1 MGFQLKTSINWKF
14 EFNASPARNQ
24 ANSTSSAALL
34 TFTVEYH
41 LTTYARIPALKKY
54 FRPP

>member
-1 MGFQLKTSINWKF
+1 MDFQLKTSINWKF

-24 ANSTSSAALL
+24 ANSTCSAALL

-41 LTTYARIPALKKY
+41 LTTYARIPALEKL
-54 FRPP
+54 REQ